1 MGLWLKLK
9 AYENQGDLRKSN
21 RFMKYPLWNQKGEK
35 IKEVTLPKEVF
46 EQEMNEDL
54 VHQAVTVE
62 QANQRIPIAHTKT
75 RGEVSGS
82 GVKPWR
88 QKGTGRAR
96 AGSVRSP
103 IWRGGGIVFGP
114 RKDRDFH
121 KKINQKMKQ
130 KALAIVLSSKIRDKE
145 LKIIDALS
153 LKEPKTKLM
162 AGILEKMGL
171 GESTLILAGQVNMNL
186 IQACR
191 NLPKIEVRLAQQVT
205 PLNILQFKNLLITEP
220 TIKILEGRL

>member
-9 AYENQGDLRKSN
+9 AYENQEDLRKSN
-21 RFMKYPLWNQKGEK
+21 RLMKYPLWNQKGEK

>member
-1 MGLWLKLK
+1 
-9 AYENQGDLRKSN
+9 
-21 RFMKYPLWNQKGEK
+21 
-35 IKEVTLPKEVF
+35 
-46 EQEMNEDL
+46 
-54 VHQAVTVE
+54 VE

>member
-1 MGLWLKLK
+1 
-9 AYENQGDLRKSN
+9 
-21 RFMKYPLWNQKGEK
+21 
-35 IKEVTLPKEVF
+35 
-46 EQEMNEDL
+46 
-54 VHQAVTVE
+54 
-62 QANQRIPIAHTKT
+62 
-75 RGEVSGS
+75 
-82 GVKPWR
+82 
-88 QKGTGRAR
+88 
-96 AGSVRSP
+96 
-103 IWRGGGIVFGP
+103 
-114 RKDRDFH
+114 
-121 KKINQKMKQ
+121 MKQ

-220 TIKILEGRL
+220 TIKILKGRL